1 MQELILKV
9 VDEGDFFELQPD
21 FAANILIGFA
31 RMEGATVG
39 IVANQPMVLAGCLDI
54 DSSRKAARFVRFCD
68 CFNIPIVTFVDVPG
82 FLPGTAQEYRRHH
95 QARRQAAVRLCRG
108 DRAEGHA

>member
-1 MQELILKV
+1 MG
-9 VDEGDFFELQPD
+9 GD
-21 FAANILIGFA
+21 
-31 RMEGATVG
+31 TVG

-82 FLPGTAQEYRRHH
+82 LPARHRAGIRRHH
-95 QARRQAAVRLCRG
+95 QARRQAAVRLWRG
-108 DRAEGHA
+108 DGAEGHRHHPQGLWRGL